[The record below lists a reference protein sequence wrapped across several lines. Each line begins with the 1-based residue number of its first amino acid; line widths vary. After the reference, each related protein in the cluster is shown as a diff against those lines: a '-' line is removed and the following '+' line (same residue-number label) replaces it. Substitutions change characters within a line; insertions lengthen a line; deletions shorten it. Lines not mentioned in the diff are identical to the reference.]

1 MTGHSWGPT
10 ASLESLKTRARVLAC
25 IRTFFA
31 QRTVLEVETPTL
43 SRAANTDIN
52 IRCFS
57 LDAGHYRYFLHTS
70 PEYPMKRLLAAGSG
84 DIYQICKVFRD
95 GELGALHNP
104 EFTLLEWYRIG
115 WDHWRLM
122 DEIDELL
129 AYVIGEEMRLGPS
142 QRLSYRE
149 AFRRHAGLDP
159 FDSTEDQFINR
170 AADAGLN
177 LYRPMD
183 HDAWLDLLLSQ
194 VVATAFPTD
203 RFTYLYD
210 YPASQ
215 AALAKI
221 RIDEPAV
228 AERFEVF
235 LGAVELANG
244 YHELTDVREQ
254 RSRFALEQQRRRQ
267 KRLNDVPYDSLL
279 LEALEH
285 GMPDCSGV
293 AVGLD
298 RLVMAMV
305 GARHI
310 DEVLAFSW
318 DRV

>member
-1 MTGHSWGPT
+1 MLS
-10 ASLESLKTRARVLAC
+10 C

-31 QRTVLEVETPTL
+31 QRKVLEVETPAL

-57 LDAGHYRYFLHTS
+57 LDTGQGRYFLHTS

-95 GELGALHNP
+95 GELGKLHNP

-129 AYVIGEEMRLGPS
+129 AYVIGEGIRLEPS

-149 AFRRHAGLDP
+149 AFWRHAGLDP

-170 AADAGLN
+170 AVDAGLN
-177 LYRPMD
+177 VYRSLD
-183 HDAWLDLLLSQ
+183 YDAWLDLLLSQ

-210 YPASQ
+210 YPPSQ

-221 RIDEPAV
+221 RLDKPPV

-235 LGAVELANG
+235 LGVVELANG
-244 YHELTDVREQ
+244 YHELTDAMEQ
-254 RSRFALEQQRRRQ
+254 RSRFTMEQQRRRQ
-267 KRLNDVPYDSLL
+267 QGLNDAPYDFLL

-285 GMPDCSGV
+285 GMPDCSGI
-293 AVGLD
+293 ALGLD
-298 RLVMAMV
+298 RLLMVMA
-305 GARHI
+305 GTRHI